1 MLWNDK
7 APNLLQTKRGW
18 YLCFTLE
25 TISFWDLL
33 EPCQINGKTSE
44 SGEAEDG
51 ENRAVPAVGKAG
63 RPWHI
68 EGRLR
73 TRAETDFRLRSYRRG
88 EPTRTVLAIL
98 WNCQEDVQKTFIEW
112 WAHRILNGLTPGT
125 AFPIDNL
132 GIWTAD
138 LLSGRTL
145 YSLFKFRVSLEE
157 TGNKNKRAQR
167 DELPHSFAYFHDVL
181 FFSKQVRA
189 CHTPG
194 PAITNSQKH
203 SRVLSFST

>member
-1 MLWNDK
+1 MLHSRDNFILRPSRALPDQWE
-7 APNLLQTKRGW
+7 NLRKWGSRGRREPS
-18 YLCFTLE
+18 CPCCRQSRE
-25 TISFWDLL
+25 TM
-33 EPCQINGKTSE
+33 
-44 SGEAEDG
+44 AH
-51 ENRAVPAVGKAG
+51 RGKAAHKSRNG
-63 RPWHI
+63 
-68 EGRLR
+68 LSL
-73 TRAETDFRLRSYRRG
+73 RLRSYRRG

-181 FFSKQVRA
+181 FLSKQVRA